1 MTDTGSVRTHHVEP
15 QDQTRASTSTSR
27 AAVRRQSRKRGD
39 FIQRWAL
46 LFVWALLIAVFGG
59 IEPESFLSAQNFEA
73 LLGSQAVLLLLTFGL
88 MLPLTTG
95 DYDLSIGG
103 IMSLSAMV
111 IAVLNVQHHWPI
123 LAAVLVAIA
132 VGALLG
138 VINAV
143 VAVRIG
149 IDSLIVT
156 LGMGT
161 LAAGLYLWISQS
173 QTISGVSSSLVN
185 LVVGTRILGI
195 PVEFYY
201 GLAACFI
208 LWYVFDHTSLGR
220 RMLFTGRGRR
230 VAKLNG
236 VNVSRIRFG
245 SLIASAT
252 LAALAGVLYVGTS
265 SAANPGAGEPLL
277 LPAFAAAF
285 LGTTAIAPGRFNP
298 WGTFIA
304 VYFLSSGITGLQLLG
319 ISSFVQNLFYGGAL
333 ILAVV
338 FAHLARRRYVR
349 DDAA

>member
-1 MTDTGSVRTHHVEP
+1 
-15 QDQTRASTSTSR
+15 
-27 AAVRRQSRKRGD
+27 
-39 FIQRWAL
+39 
-46 LFVWALLIAVFGG
+46 
-59 IEPESFLSAQNFEA
+59 
-73 LLGSQAVLLLLTFGL
+73 
-88 MLPLTTG
+88 
-95 DYDLSIGG
+95 
-103 IMSLSAMV
+103 
-111 IAVLNVQHHWPI
+111 
-123 LAAVLVAIA
+123 
-132 VGALLG
+132 
-138 VINAV
+138 
-143 VAVRIG
+143 
-149 IDSLIVT
+149 
-156 LGMGT
+156 
-161 LAAGLYLWISQS
+161 
-173 QTISGVSSSLVN
+173 
-185 LVVGTRILGI
+185 
-195 PVEFYY
+195 
-201 GLAACFI
+201 
-208 LWYVFDHTSLGR
+208 
-220 RMLFTGRGRR
+220 